1 MFSQTVAEKLVED
14 QEIDSPEMLASLSD
28 DGITLMMLLE
38 GLMTKSAGEHK
49 TAGTKFLCW

>member
-38 GLMTKSAGEHK
+38 GLMTKSV
-49 TAGTKFLCW
+49 

>member
-49 TAGTKFLCW
+49 TAGTKFLCC